1 MGGAPAKIISFL
13 SRSFRAPRGGIG
25 SSSGGERKRVK
36 ARFKGMQMRIYA
48 S

>member
-25 SSSGGERKRVK
+25 SSSGGERKRAK